1 MKKLKRIFS
10 LCLAACLLMMTGTT
24 TVYAKSVITSVSLR
38 VRAYA
43 AGGDDLS
50 QYTIDTS
57 DNLAS
62 DETGCS
68 VTTTSSV
75 YSVDRAEWVGSS
87 KIHVGDTPRIRVYL
101 TSNDTD
107 SRYFKGSYTSSNVNI
122 NGGSY
127 VSAKKN
133 SDDELVVTLKL
144 DEIKGTFESPEEA
157 YWADNT
163 LGRARWEAPDNSSS
177 GYYDIY
183 LYRGNSNVHKVERY
197 KGTSYNFYP
206 YMTKKGT
213 YTFKVRTVSSSSTGS
228 SKSRSDWTESD
239 EIYISEDDVSDGSGQ
254 TNNNTSNN
262 GSPGNTDAVGWI
274 QQNGQWYYRYP
285 DGSYQK
291 DSWAKV
297 GDKWYLFNSSGV
309 MLTGWQT
316 KNGHTYFLNSDGGMQ
331 TSWLKSGD
339 LWYYLNQNPDGP
351 EGALCQNVWIQYSD
365 KSYFVDSKG
374 VMVEGWYQ
382 IADNWYY
389 FHPGD
394 GSKAVNTT
402 IDGFYVDANG
412 IWKR

>member
-1 MKKLKRIFS
+1 MKRLKQLLS

-24 TVYAKSVITSVSLR
+24 TVYAKSVITSVSLK

-43 AGGDDLS
+43 ANGDDLS
-50 QYTIDTS
+50 QYSIDTS

-62 DETGCS
+62 EESGCS
-68 VTTTSSV
+68 VTSTSSV

-87 KIHVGDTPRIRVYL
+87 KIHVGDRPRIKVYL
-101 TSNDTD
+101 TANDSD
-107 SRYFKGSYTSSNVNI
+107 SRYFKGSYSSSNVNI

-127 VSAKKN
+127 ESAKRN
-133 SDDELVVTLKL
+133 SDDELVITIKL
-144 DEIKGTFESPEEA
+144 DAIKGTYETPEDA

-163 LGRARWEAPDNSSS
+163 LGRAKWSAPDNGSS
-177 GYYDIY
+177 GYYDVY
-183 LYRGNSNVHKVERY
+183 LYRGNSVIHKVEQYR
-197 KGTSYNFYP
+197 GTTYNFYP
-206 YMTKKGT
+206 WMTKKGT
-213 YTFKVRTVSSSSTGS
+213 YKFKVRTVASGSSSSS
-228 SKSRSDWTESD
+228 SSRSEWEESD
-239 EIYISEDDVSDGSGQ
+239 EIYISEEDVSDGSGQ
-254 TNNNTSNN
+254 TGGGSSTGNTS
-262 GSPGNTDAVGWI
+262 TVGWI
-274 QQNGQWYYRYP
+274 QDNSHWYYRYP

-291 DSWAKV
+291 NAWLQVS
-297 GDKWYLFNSSGV
+297 GKWYLFDSSGV

-316 KNGHTYFLNSDGGMQ
+316 KNGHSYFLNSDGVMHTG
-331 TSWLKSGD
+331 WLKSGD
-339 LWYYLNQNPDGP
+339 VWYYLNQNPDGP
-351 EGALCQNVWIQYSD
+351 EGSLCQNVWIQYSD

-412 IWKR
+412 IWNR